1 MSDIAPVID
10 VLIPVHNAGR
20 TVGSALDS
28 IQTQTILDIRIIVID
43 DGSSDDTAAIV
54 AEMATMDPR
63 VELHRRERGGI
74 VDALNFGLQ
83 QCRAEFVARFDGDD
97 LSHPERFARQLGF
110 LRANPDYV
118 AVGGRVRHID
128 EDGQPTGSVVDVGPP
143 ELADLTWAPSLEPY
157 IIHPFLM
164 ARRADLE
171 AAGGYR
177 HAFHAEDSDLFWRLQ
192 ERGKLHNLPELLGD
206 YRMHANSVS
215 SASVHNARVSAAH
228 SQLAAISAL
237 RRRRGKPDLAF
248 EKQSLA
254 EFNGANSL
262 GEVFALACRG
272 LAPAEQDRL
281 ELSLASKMVEL
292 TSYRPFELETAD
304 CRFIQSA
311 VRRQN
316 GLLSPA
322 NRKALGRHLCSAAAR
337 MAARGSVRKAHIL
350 LQPRLY
356 PGFLGRLAAR
366 TLMPRGAFRRAR
378 QLTGRATFHK

>member
-1 MSDIAPVID
+1 MSDFAPLID
-10 VLIPVHNAGR
+10 VVIPVRNAGS
-20 TVGSALDS
+20 TISSALDS

-43 DGSSDDTAAIV
+43 DGSTDDTAAIV

-63 VELHRRERGGI
+63 VELHRKENGGI
-74 VDALNFGLQ
+74 VDALNFGLER
-83 QCRAEFVARFDGDD
+83 CRAEFVARFDGDD

-164 ARRADLE
+164 ARRADMD
-171 AAGGYR
+171 AVGGYR
-177 HAFHAEDSDLFWRLQ
+177 HVLHAEDTDLFWRLQ
-192 ERGKLHNLPELLGD
+192 ERGKLHNLPDVLGD

-228 SQLAAISAL
+228 SQLAGISAL
-237 RRRRGKPDLAF
+237 RRRRDEADLVFA
-248 EKQSLA
+248 KQYLA
-254 EFNGANSL
+254 EFDEAPSIQ
-262 GEVFALACRG
+262 EVFALACRG
-272 LAPAEQDRL
+272 LAPAEQGRL
-281 ELSLASKMVEL
+281 ELSLAAKMVEL
-292 TSYRPFELETAD
+292 ASYRPFELKGAD
-304 CRFIQSA
+304 CRFIRSA
-311 VRRQN
+311 VRRHG

-322 NRKALGRHLCSAAAR
+322 NRQALDKHLCGSAAR
-337 MAARGSVRKAHIL
+337 MAAGGAVRNAHTL
-350 LQPRLY
+350 LRPRLY

-366 TLMPRGAFRRAR
+366 TVMPREAIRRVR